1 MALPHAA
8 PAEAIELAALRQP
21 GTLSSALFKTE
32 QLEVMHLVV
41 DAGKSLPPHHVAGP
55 MTVQCLAGEVRFS
68 AAGKNVELRT
78 GQMLYLLGG
87 ETYSLVALHDSALL
101 VTLVL
106 QG

>member
-1 MALPHAA
+1 
-8 PAEAIELAALRQP
+8 
-21 GTLSSALFKTE
+21 
-32 QLEVMHLVV
+32 
-41 DAGKSLPPHHVAGP
+41 